1 MYLDYYIEA
10 SVSNCMTKVPT
21 GLLKHADLQK
31 VMKSTKEPV
40 SSWINMSI
48 V

>member
-31 VMKSTKEPV
+31 VMEIDKRTRVELG
-40 SSWINMSI
+40 
-48 V
+48 